1 MAYPLRYALADL
13 ALALS
18 RAAEDVAKIR
28 ATAAQAAADMVGDG
42 AGIQLLREDG
52 RYDAITFHHPDDGLR
67 APYAGLLDRE
77 GELPDD
83 DFSTGLAASR
93 RPVVLAGE
101 GTEPLTELFRPPAR
115 RRAGRPAGRRPRGR
129 ALPGHRRQHL
139 RGLPGGGPG
148 HPRRDLHRGRGR
160 AGPRHRR

>member
-1 MAYPLRYALADL
+1 MVGCIEGKRPRRTSLLQIVNCMGVMAYPLRYALADL

-93 RPVVLAGE
+93 RPVVLADE
-101 GTEPLTELFRPPAR
+101 GTEPLTELFRPPSAPS
-115 RRAGRPAGRRPRGR
+115 RA
-129 ALPGHRRQHL
+129 PG
-139 RGLPGGGPG
+139 
-148 HPRRDLHRGRGR
+148 
-160 AGPRHRR
+160 